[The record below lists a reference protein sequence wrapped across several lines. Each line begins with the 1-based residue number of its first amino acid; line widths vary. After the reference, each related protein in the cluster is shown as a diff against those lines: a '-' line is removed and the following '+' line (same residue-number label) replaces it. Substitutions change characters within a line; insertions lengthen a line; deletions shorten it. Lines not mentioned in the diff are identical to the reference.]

1 MIKKLILI
9 FLLTSCSLKT
19 QNNKDLLTNLN
30 FSDEL
35 TIEEFKVKLEQYAVN
50 NEYPNIKD

>member
-9 FLLTSCSLKT
+9 FLLTSCSLNT
-19 QNNKDLLTNLN
+19 QNNKDLVQNLN

>member
-9 FLLTSCSLKT
+9 FLLTSCSLNT
-19 QNNKDLLTNLN
+19 QNDNDLLPNLN

-50 NEYPNIKD
+50 NQYPNIKD

>member
-9 FLLTSCSLKT
+9 FLLTSCSLNT
-19 QNNKDLLTNLN
+19 QNNTNLLPNLN